1 MKRHLFVACLSG
13 AALLAVLV
21 PALPGSAETD
31 APAAAAAPAVPYPE
45 GFRQWPHVKTGLV
58 TAQSPRFAVAGGF
71 HHIYANGPALA
82 GYESGNF
89 ADGSVIVFDRLAV
102 EEGGGGTLKEGQ
114 RIVVDVMLRDA
125 AKFAATGGWGFEE
138 FAGGSTTQRNV
149 GPANAKATCFN
160 CHATQKPGTFVISKL
175 RD

>member
-13 AALLAVLV
+13 AALLSVLMA
-21 PALPGSAETD
+21 ALPGSAETE
-31 APAAAAAPAVPYPE
+31 APATAPPVPYPE

-58 TAQSPRFAVAGGF
+58 TAQSPRFAVIGGF
-71 HHIYANGPALA
+71 HHSYANAPALA
-82 GYESGNF
+82 GYASGSF

-102 EEGGGGTLKEGQ
+102 EDGGGGALKEGQ

-125 AKFAATGGWGFEE
+125 AEYAATGGWGFEE
-138 FAGGSTTQRNV
+138 FAGSSTTQRNV
-149 GPANAKATCFN
+149 AANAKTACFN
-160 CHATQKPGTFVISKL
+160 CHATQKPDTFVISKL